1 VSKAFAHTKPVV
13 ITGGTG
19 ALGSAVVRRLRE
31 DGARCFVTYVVDAE
45 LARFAERDEVELAR
59 VDCTSESDVQAFYSS
74 LPELGASIHLVG
86 GFAMARAADTA
97 LADFEAM
104 FRLNAV
110 SAFLCSREAI
120 KRMRPH
126 GGRIV
131 NVGARPVLEP
141 TAGMVAYAT
150 AKSAVVALTTAL
162 ARELA
167 PEGILVNAV
176 LPSIMDTPQNRAAM
190 PDADFARWPRLEQVA
205 ETIAF
210 LAGPANTLTSG
221 ALVPVYGRAV

>member
-1 VSKAFAHTKPVV
+1 MSAAGAAQHVV

-19 ALGSAVVRRLRE
+19 ALGSAVVRRLRAG
-31 DGARCFVTYVVDAE
+31 GARCHVTYVVDGE
-45 LARFAERDEVELAR
+45 LARFGEREHVDIAR
-59 VDCTSESDVQAFYSS
+59 VDCTNEGEVQAFYAA
-74 LPELGASIHLVG
+74 LPELAASIHLVG
-86 GFAMARAADTA
+86 GFAMTAAADTK

-120 KRMRPH
+120 KRMRPR

-131 NVGARPVLEP
+131 NVAARPVLEP
-141 TAGMVAYAT
+141 TAGMLAYVT
-150 AKSAVVALTTAL
+150 AKSAVAAMTTAL

-190 PDADFARWPRLEQVA
+190 PKADFARWPKVEQVA

-210 LAGPANTLTSG
+210 LAGPENAVTSG
-221 ALVPVYGRAV
+221 ALVPVYGRA